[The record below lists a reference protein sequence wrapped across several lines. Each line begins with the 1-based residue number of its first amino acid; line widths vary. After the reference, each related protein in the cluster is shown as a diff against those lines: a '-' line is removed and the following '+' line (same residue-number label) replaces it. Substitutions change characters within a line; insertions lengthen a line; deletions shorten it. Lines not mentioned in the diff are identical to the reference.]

1 MLFRSGK
8 DSLGDEI
15 VQVFDEKKLHY
26 QLPRVD
32 FPTGTVQVT
41 LDAQG
46 VPCYDIRQQVA
57 WDNIPFT
64 EEMKQLAARTS
75 VVCFGSLA
83 QRNLVSRET
92 ITRFIDTI
100 PEGDA
105 QLKIFDI
112 NLRQHFYTEEIITE
126 SLQRCNVLKINDEE
140 LVVMDRLFGNPGLD
154 LQDKCWAMLEKYQ
167 LKMLILTLHSHFGSK
182 FYRILNTKS

>member
-1 MLFRSGK
+1 MNSVNVGLGGGLWVGWPEGK
-8 DSLGDEI
+8 KIGGAHANFAYHVSQLGFDGYAVSAIGQDSLGDGI

-57 WDNIPFT
+57 RDNIPFT

-83 QRNLVSRET
+83 QRNLVCSET
-92 ITRFIDTI
+92 ITRFIDSI
-100 PEGDA
+100 LEVVE
-105 QLKIFDI
+105 QLKISDI
-112 NLRQHFYTEEIITE
+112 IQRQHFNTEEIITE
-126 SLQRCNVLKINDEE
+126 
-140 LVVMDRLFGNPGLD
+140 
-154 LQDKCWAMLEKYQ
+154 
-167 LKMLILTLHSHFGSK
+167 
-182 FYRILNTKS
+182 